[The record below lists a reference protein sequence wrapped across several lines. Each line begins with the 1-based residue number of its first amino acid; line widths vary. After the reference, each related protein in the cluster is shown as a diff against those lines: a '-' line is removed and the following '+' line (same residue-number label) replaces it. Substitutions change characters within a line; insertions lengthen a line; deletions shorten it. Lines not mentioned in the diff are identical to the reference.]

1 MAKRTMSEEEKD
13 KSLGSQYLLQIMTS
27 EDSNFLRSACLEMIV
42 LTGNL
47 YRRIQIQTF
56 LHPMFFLAGFLSCY
70 YFIK

>member
-1 MAKRTMSEEEKD
+1 MVERIVKDKEKA
-13 KSLGSQYLLQIMTS
+13 KSLGSMYLMEIMTS

-56 LHPMFFLAGFLSCY
+56 LHPIFFLCGFLTCF